1 MGPRRY
7 VLLLLATVA
16 LALAAAG
23 SAVVLVDPYAVLH
36 SRIRPGFNAAKPAID
51 RRAELWKADLLARE
65 QPQLAIL
72 GNSRAE
78 VGFDAGH
85 PAFAGLR
92 VVNAALT
99 RASFAEI
106 ELLFRQA
113 LHSAAPQRFVIAID
127 LKSLTDTAVRPGMA
141 QARIGEDI
149 GEDIGKGLGS
159 LHRAWN
165 LLKVHLSLDALADAA
180 GTVRRQT
187 PADPPSLLLGEHGN
201 RSDAYMAHLIAA
213 GGGSGAFS
221 RGYLRDDEPLKTA
234 AVAQLALDANLQRLR
249 RMAAAACARHIRIDF
264 ILPPVH
270 AEMLE
275 FWHRKYGDAF
285 LPGSVR
291 QATAALAEAAGA
303 CPGGRF
309 ALWTAMA
316 YTPVTTEPIP
326 GPQAGAAAM
335 ANYWE
340 VVHFRRA
347 VGDAVLEAV
356 FGNGVA
362 AAGPSAVPAA
372 ASATPVVRLDRLT
385 VEPYLAALAEARAA
399 WRAGR

>member
-7 VLLLLATVA
+7 AFLLLATVA

-23 SAVVLVDPYAVLH
+23 AAVALVDPYAVLH
-36 SRIRPGFNAAKPAID
+36 GRVWPGFNAAKPAID
-51 RRAELWKADLLARE
+51 RRAELWKAELLARE

-85 PAFAGLR
+85 RAFAGLR

-106 ELLFRQA
+106 ELLFREA
-113 LHSAAPQRFVIAID
+113 LHSGTPQRFIIAID
-127 LKSLTDTAVRPGMA
+127 LKSLTDTEVRPGMA
-141 QARIGEDI
+141 QAGIGEDI
-149 GEDIGKGLGS
+149 GQGIGS

-180 GTVRRQT
+180 GTVRRQS
-187 PADPPSLLLGEHGN
+187 PADPPSLLLGDHGN

-221 RGYLRDDEPLKTA
+221 RGYLRDDEPLKTV
-234 AVAQLALDANLQRLR
+234 AVAQAAFDANLQRLR
-249 RMAAAACARHIRIDF
+249 RMAAAACDRHIRIDF

-291 QATAALAEAAGA
+291 QTVAALAEAARA
-303 CPGGRF
+303 CPDSRF

-326 GPQAGAAAM
+326 GPQAGVVAM
-335 ANYWE
+335 TNYWE

-356 FGNGVA
+356 FGAG
-362 AAGPSAVPAA
+362 AAGPSS
-372 ASATPVVRLDRLT
+372 SATPVVRLDAGT
-385 VEPYLAALAEARAA
+385 VEPYLAALAEGRAV